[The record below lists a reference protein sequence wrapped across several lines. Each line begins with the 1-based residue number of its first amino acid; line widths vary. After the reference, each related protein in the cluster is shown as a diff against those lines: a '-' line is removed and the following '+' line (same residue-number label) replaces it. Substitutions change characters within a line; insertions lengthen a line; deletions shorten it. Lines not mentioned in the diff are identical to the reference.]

1 MCESIMRLRLA
12 LLLSPNSLRKSS
24 QSWVAVYSNRP
35 TRQLTTLGA
44 CRHMLFPQPCL
55 VPHPMA
61 CPCCRYGHSYTIEL
75 RVRPE
80 AGLLDS
86 TEADLVDL
94 STPLDVAV
102 GGPEGASALDAT
114 SRCGVPACHCVHG
127 EWCMLLCASLP
138 LCAQQQ
144 GEWCM
149 VCTCASRVVNGQLHS
164 QIVPCVRLCVDMIC
178 GVISVGQ
185 PTGWNG
191 VAHK

>member
-1 MCESIMRLRLA
+1 
-12 LLLSPNSLRKSS
+12 
-24 QSWVAVYSNRP
+24 
-35 TRQLTTLGA
+35 
-44 CRHMLFPQPCL
+44 MLFPQPCL
-55 VPHPMA
+55 VTHPMA

-114 SRCGVPACHCVHG
+114 SRCCMPVCHCVQ
-127 EWCMLLCASLP
+127 
-138 LCAQQQ
+138 QQQ

-178 GVISVGQ
+178 GVI
-185 PTGWNG
+185 
-191 VAHK
+191 